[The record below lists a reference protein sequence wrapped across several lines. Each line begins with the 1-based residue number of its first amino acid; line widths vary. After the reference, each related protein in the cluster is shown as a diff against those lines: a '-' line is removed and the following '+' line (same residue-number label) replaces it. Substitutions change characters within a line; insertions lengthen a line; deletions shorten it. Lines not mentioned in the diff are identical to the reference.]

1 MPMLDNQVRSVGF
14 AHEANSSDDRLI
26 QAAVSRG
33 QSPRYGLQKTE
44 MVGRILESD
53 ELFRFISIAH
63 NRNCRI
69 QESDLPF
76 KPLFLTFQTTPNPKK
91 PSEPTPLKGISTTRK
106 ENP

>member
-1 MPMLDNQVRSVGF
+1 MGF
-14 AHEANSSDDRLI
+14 AHEANISDDRLI
-26 QAAVSRG
+26 QTTVGRG

-53 ELFRFISIAH
+53 KLPRFSRIAH

-69 QESDLPF
+69 QESDLPL
-76 KPLFLTFQTTPNPKK
+76 KPKIFNLFRRPQTLKNRLNPR
-91 PSEPTPLKGISTTRK
+91 PLKGISTTRK

>member
-69 QESDLPF
+69 QESDLPLKSQIF
-76 KPLFLTFQTTPNPKK
+76 NLSDDPKP
-91 PSEPTPLKGISTTRK
+91 
-106 ENP
+106 

>member
-1 MPMLDNQVRSVGF
+1 MLDNQVRSVGF

-69 QESDLPF
+69 QESDLVYRNSRIIATNRPAATRTQ
-76 KPLFLTFQTTPNPKK
+76 PRQTTVA
-91 PSEPTPLKGISTTRK
+91 
-106 ENP
+106 

>member
-1 MPMLDNQVRSVGF
+1 MMPMLNNQVRSVGF

-53 ELFRFISIAH
+53 L
-63 NRNCRI
+63 
-69 QESDLPF
+69 
-76 KPLFLTFQTTPNPKK
+76 
-91 PSEPTPLKGISTTRK
+91 PLKSQIFNLSDDPK
-106 ENP
+106 P

>member
-1 MPMLDNQVRSVGF
+1 MGF
-14 AHEANSSDDRLI
+14 AHEANISDDRLI
-26 QAAVSRG
+26 QTAVGRG

-53 ELFRFISIAH
+53 EPLRFNRIAH

-69 QESDLPF
+69 QESDLPL

-91 PSEPTPLKGISTTRK
+91 PSEPTPFKWSVAWASPTKQTSRIIV
-106 ENP
+106 

>member
-1 MPMLDNQVRSVGF
+1 MLDNQVRSVGF

-53 ELFRFISIAH
+53 L
-63 NRNCRI
+63 
-69 QESDLPF
+69 
-76 KPLFLTFQTTPNPKK
+76 
-91 PSEPTPLKGISTTRK
+91 PLKSQIFNLSDDPK
-106 ENP
+106 P

>member
-1 MPMLDNQVRSVGF
+1 MMPMLDNQVRSVGF

-69 QESDLPF
+69 QESDLPLKSQIF
-76 KPLFLTFQTTPNPKK
+76 NLSDDPKP
-91 PSEPTPLKGISTTRK
+91 
-106 ENP
+106 